1 MNLRALGE
9 KTPDADFLREVIGF
23 SAERLME
30 LQMEAG
36 TVAAAVLLESVLA
49 SLTRQV

>member
-9 KTPDADFLREVIGF
+9 KTLDADFLREMIGF
-23 SAERLME
+23 SAEWLMK